1 MKGGVT
7 MLYDLSELKARTDKI
22 KRSFLSV
29 FILSIAAILVF
40 VVLFFAISNNTIK
53 LLMGVAALSVSIFLF
68 FYTDK
73 KRPAYLFWREIRGTN
88 VKETEYETHAARTG
102 LPTASH
108 RAGRNYNL
116 LRKHHANLK
125 ASVFLREEDGNVT
138 EIRGL
143 SPAHTELYLD
153 GDTLYKPK
161 SAKFPM
167 IMGRD
172 VEAQPCPLCG
182 KINSSNESA
191 CTKCGLSIIKITST

>member
-1 MKGGVT
+1 MT
-7 MLYDLSELKARTDKI
+7 YDLSELKARTDKT
-22 KRSFLSV
+22 KRNFLFH
-29 FILSIAAILVF
+29 FILSIIVIITALILFLV
-40 VVLFFAISNNTIK
+40 INNNTLK
-53 LLMGVAALSVSIFLF
+53 LITGALALCASVFLF
-68 FYTDK
+68 FYIDK
-73 KRPAYLFWREIRGTN
+73 KRPAYLFWREICGTN
-88 VKETEYETHAARTG
+88 IKETEYETHAAKTG
-102 LPTASH
+102 LPVASY

-116 LRKHHANLK
+116 LRKHSANLK

-153 GDTLYKPK
+153 GDTLCKPK

-191 CTKCGLSIIKITST
+191 CTNCGLGIIKTISQLDT